1 MDAHGWGWGIAL
13 TAFLFGL
20 RHGFDLDHLLA
31 IADIT
36 GAQRDKGRSLML
48 SFLYAAGHAVIVFL
62 LGALAIVAGV
72 YVPKTVDA
80 VMGRVIG
87 ITLIVLGT
95 YLLIAVARR
104 GANFRMRSRWML
116 VLAGLRHLIARIRGP
131 RTIVIEH
138 DHEHAH
144 DAAHAHEHD
153 EPEVVPARGSAGG
166 VAVATRTHRHTHRHV
181 APMPSDPF
189 ATYGPAGAVGIG
201 MLHGVGAETPTQLL
215 LFATAA
221 GVGDAALGV
230 ALLALFVAGLLVANT
245 VVSVVSAVGFL
256 SGARHPRFYVALA
269 LVTALFSIGL
279 GIGYLA

>member
-1 MDAHGWGWGIAL
+1 MAAQGWEVGIAL

-36 GAQRDKGRSLML
+36 GAQDDKRRSLML
-48 SFLYAAGHAVIVFL
+48 SFLYATGHAVIVFV
-62 LGALAIVAGV
+62 LGALAIVAGAD
-72 YVPKTVDA
+72 VPAAVDA
-80 VMGRVIG
+80 AMSRVIG
-87 ITLIVLGT
+87 ITLILLGA
-95 YLLIAVARR
+95 YLVVAVARK
-104 GANFRMRSRWML
+104 GPNFRMRSRWML
-116 VLAGLRHLIARIRGP
+116 VLVGLRHLIARVRGP

-153 EPEVVPARGSAGG
+153 EAEVVKERGSAGG
-166 VAVATRTHRHTHRHV
+166 VATATRTHRHTHRHV
-181 APMPSDPF
+181 AAMPADPF
-189 ATYGPAGAVGIG
+189 PNYAPGTAVGIG

-221 GVGDAALGV
+221 GVGDAALGI
-230 ALLALFVAGLLVANT
+230 ALLALFIAGLLVANT
-245 VVSVVSAVGFL
+245 VVSVASAVGFL

-279 GIGYLA
+279 GVGYLS